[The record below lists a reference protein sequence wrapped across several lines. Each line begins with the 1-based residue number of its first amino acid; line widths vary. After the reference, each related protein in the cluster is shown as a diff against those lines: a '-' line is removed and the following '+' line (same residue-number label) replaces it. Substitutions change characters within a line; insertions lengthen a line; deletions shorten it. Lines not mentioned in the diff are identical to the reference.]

1 MKESWEYLDVDE
13 WQELTS
19 QGISEQE
26 IAERMGY
33 IDILQFRVDLAIARI
48 NRKKAKKSDNSDN

>member
-13 WQELTS
+13 WQNLVS
-19 QGISEQE
+19 QGLSEQE
-26 IAERMGY
+26 IIERMGY
-33 IDILQFRVDLAIARI
+33 IDIRQFRADLAIARI